1 MDPDFSGFFRI
12 GSGFSADP
20 DLGKKV
26 RSRSRKKPGSETLN
40 IGGEEWWQGW
50 RRCHS
55 TGTVHTFGGLLL
67 CVGRKL
73 PTGGSGSFTSGNDP
87 APPLLKCTDFI
98 DKNILRTI

>member
-12 GSGFSADP
+12 GSDP

-26 RSRSRKKPGSETLN
+26 RSRSRSRKKPGSETLN

-55 TGTVHTFGGLLL
+55 TGTVHTLGGLLL

-87 APPLLKCTDFI
+87 APPHLKCTDFI